1 MTKHV
6 ISTTSAPAA
15 IGPYSQAIEIG
26 GMLFVSGQ
34 IGINPINGQIEAKTI
49 EGQTEQVMKNIKA
62 ILSEAGYTMS
72 DIVRTSCMLS
82 DISNFAAFNEEYG
95 KHLSAPF
102 PARSTFAVKD
112 LPKGALVE
120 VEVTAVRK

>member
-1 MTKHV
+1 MAKQV

-34 IGINPINGQIEAKTI
+34 IGINPTNGQIEAKTI